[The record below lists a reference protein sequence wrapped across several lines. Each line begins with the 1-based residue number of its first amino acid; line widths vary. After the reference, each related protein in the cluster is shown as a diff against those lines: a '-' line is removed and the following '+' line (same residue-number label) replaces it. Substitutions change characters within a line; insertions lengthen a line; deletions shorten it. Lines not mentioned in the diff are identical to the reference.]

1 MDLFAGG
8 HQPFDRRRRA
18 GFATIL
24 LLVLPDHLRVVR
36 IVRSNSNRVRPFMS
50 LTIAENYIRSAR
62 EQHSQQDINAS
73 LLKAMNELMRQ
84 IKRLD
89 DEVRRAR
96 RDAQMSRRF

>member
-1 MDLFAGG
+1 
-8 HQPFDRRRRA
+8 
-18 GFATIL
+18 
-24 LLVLPDHLRVVR
+24 
-36 IVRSNSNRVRPFMS
+36 MS
-50 LTIAENYIRSAR
+50 ITVAENYIRHAR

-73 LLKAMNELMRQ
+73 LLKAVSDLMRQ